1 MKRRKRGR
9 TLGDTT
15 ISQLPNPAGGVR
27 IQTFVPWTLIKRR
40 YTKHIITPLGSPE
53 ELQAE
58 GASGRENNTASI
70 DSALVRA
77 LGQAHYWQRLL
88 DEHHMNSI
96 SEIAEVEKTDV
107 TQIRRVLRL
116 TLLAPWLIEEML
128 RFPQWGVS
136 AVTSLKFPVTWS
148 QQSFSANHEACRD

>member
-9 TLGDTT
+9 ALGDVKTYR
-15 ISQLPNPAGGVR
+15 LPNPAGGVR
-27 IQTFVPWTLIKRR
+27 IETFVPWTLAKRR
-40 YTKHIITPLGSPE
+40 NKKQVITPQGSPE
-53 ELQAE
+53 EFLAE
-58 GASGRENNTASI
+58 DAIERENKTASI

-88 DEHHMNSI
+88 DGHHMDSI
-96 SEIAEVEKTDV
+96 SEIAEAEKTDV
-107 TQIRRVLRL
+107 TQIRRIMRL

-128 RFPQWGVS
+128 RFPQRGVS

-148 QQSFSANHEACRD
+148 QQSFSAKQ